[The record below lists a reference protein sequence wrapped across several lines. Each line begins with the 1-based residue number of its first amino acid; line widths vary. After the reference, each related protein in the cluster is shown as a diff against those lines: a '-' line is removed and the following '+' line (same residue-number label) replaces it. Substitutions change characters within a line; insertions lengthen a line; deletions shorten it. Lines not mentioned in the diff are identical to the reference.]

1 MNHLTD
7 LKTSNQSGITSDR
20 FSWLWLFIGAALLPF
35 IGFQTV
41 MPLAAWLAPI
51 FIIRFA
57 RTQRSVIAL
66 PVIALVSAAASA
78 IAARGFFDSLLL
90 NLISPVM
97 GAVVGLL
104 TYGMDRLL
112 APRLS
117 GLPRTLVFP
126 TAVIIVDFLMSFG
139 PNGTMGMSAYSQ
151 YDNLP
156 LIQIVSVT
164 GIWGL
169 SFLMAW
175 CGPVVNELWEHGFE
189 SHSARRIGGLF
200 LGVLLAVLAFGNLRL
215 AFTLPASQTV
225 RVAGL
230 AADRNLSHG
239 LNIPSISKI
248 AAGTDELRASVRT
261 ETAPQLDDLFTR
273 TRQEAQAGAKIVSWS
288 EAAALVLKEDEPA
301 VLERA
306 RAIAQEENIY
316 LQMALVVYLRTDHYP
331 FAENRAIMIDPSGS
345 VVWDYAKTNHPL
357 GDKAIF
363 APGPGVLPMVN
374 SPFGRLSTVICFDAD
389 FPSLIRQAGGA
400 DLLLVP
406 ANDWEPVAEFHSR
419 MAIFRAIEN
428 GVSMVR
434 PTGNGISLAVDDLGR
449 LRAYN
454 ADYFVTGKHTL
465 VTTVPIQGRPTLYS
479 RIGDSFAYLCVAM
492 LIVLLGLAVLQRRP
506 VTATKGDVQGA
517 EQVMLNHERGI

>member
-1 MNHLTD
+1 MNTLSSFNTPIP
-7 LKTSNQSGITSDR
+7 SQSSDR
-20 FSWLWLFIGAALLPF
+20 FSWLWLVVGAALLPF
-35 IGFQTV
+35 ISFQTT

-57 RTQRSVIAL
+57 RTQRAAITF
-66 PVIALVSAAASA
+66 PVIALVSAAAGA
-78 IAARGFFDSLLL
+78 IAARGFFDSPVLS
-90 NLISPVM
+90 LISPVM
-97 GAVVGLL
+97 GVVTGLL

-117 GLPRTLVFP
+117 GLARTLVFP
-126 TAVIIVDFLMSFG
+126 TAVITVDFLMSFG
-139 PNGTMGMSAYSQ
+139 PNGTMGISAYSQ
-151 YDNLP
+151 YSNLP
-156 LIQIVSVT
+156 LVQIVSVT

-169 SFLMAW
+169 SFLIAW

-189 SHSARRIGGLF
+189 SRSARRIGTLF
-200 LGVLLAVLAFGNLRL
+200 VSVLLAVLAFGNLRL
-215 AFTLPASQTV
+215 AFALPASQTV

-230 AADRNLSHG
+230 AADRNLWHG
-239 LNIPSISKI
+239 LDIPSDSQV
-248 AAGTDELRASVRT
+248 AAGTDELRASVRA
-261 ETAPQLDDLFTR
+261 ETMPVLDDLFTR
-273 TRQEAQAGAKIVSWS
+273 TRQEAQAGAKIISWS
-288 EAAALVLKEDEPA
+288 EAAGFVLKEDEPA

-306 RAIAQEENIY
+306 RAIAREEKIY

-345 VVWDYAKTNHPL
+345 MVWDYAKTFHPL

-363 APGPGVLPMVN
+363 APGPGVLPIAN
-374 SPFGRLSTVICFDAD
+374 TPFGRLTTVICFDAD

-406 ANDWEPVAEFHSR
+406 ANDWEPIAELHSR

-428 GVSMVR
+428 GVSLVR

-454 ADYFVTGKHTL
+454 ADYFVTGKHSL
-465 VTTVPIQGRPTLYS
+465 ITTVPIQGRPTLYS
-479 RIGDSFAYLCVAM
+479 RIGDSFAYLCVLG
-492 LIVLLGLAVLQRRP
+492 LIVLLGLAVFRRWP
-506 VTATKGDVQGA
+506 VTAPKGDFKGT
-517 EQVMLNHERGI
+517 EQVMLDHEKGI